1 MKIKIHDNEER
12 FVDFEM
18 EGDRSVDIE
27 EALMDWF
34 LENSD
39 LESTI
44 EMIEE
49 KMDVKITV
57 IDDTELEED

>member
-27 EALMDWF
+27 EKLMEWF
-34 LENSD
+34 MENSD
-39 LESTI
+39 FESTV

-57 IDDTELEED
+57 IDDTELEV

>member
-1 MKIKIHDNEER
+1 MKIRIHDNEER
-12 FVDFEM
+12 FADFEM
-18 EGDRSVDIE
+18 EGDRGVNIE

-39 LESTI
+39 LDSTI

-57 IDDTELEED
+57 IDDTELED